1 MSAAKGES
9 PFGTREWVSTREL
22 AVVYGQTVDFW
33 QKLAKAGAFESKR
46 NGLGPRAHLSINVSS
61 FLTYWNSRE
70 TGAAPCPNETISGS
84 SKGAASWYARKRR
97 KGQEFETSLYTAD
110 KATGRERAKRW
121 VERLIAEE
129 WGEKPPRT
137 FDEAMTRYADER
149 FGSLADKTAKRYA
162 ASIEHLHGHFQ
173 GMPLAK
179 ITASTLM
186 DFERKRRQ
194 EVKPA
199 DRSPGSLL
207 PVLHLRD
214 GAALGVGRDE
224 PRPAV
229 PRGARQDGPHGRRR
243 LARAIS
249 PATKKT
255 RCSAM
260 PATPSA
266 ISSPSTSTRAFAAAS

>member
-9 PFGTREWVSTREL
+9 PFGTCEWVSTREL

-33 QKLAKAGAFESKR
+33 QKRAKAGAFESKR

-61 FLTYWNSRE
+61 FLSLLEQPQVRSRS
-70 TGAAPCPNETISGS
+70 AM
-84 SKGAASWYARKRR
+84 SKRDDFRLFQRAGTWYARKRR

-137 FDEAMTRYADER
+137 FDEAMDALRRRTLRFPRGQDRQALRGLDRTPARAFPGDAARQDHSVNADGFR
-149 FGSLADKTAKRYA
+149 A
-162 ASIEHLHGHFQ
+162 Q
-173 GMPLAK
+173 
-179 ITASTLM
+179 ASTGS
-186 DFERKRRQ
+186 ETC
-194 EVKPA
+194 
-199 DRSPGSLL
+199 DRSPGSVL

-214 GAALGVGRDE
+214 GATLGVGRDE

-229 PRGARQDGPHGRRR
+229 PRGARQNGPHGRRSSR
-243 LARAIS
+243 HAI
-249 PATKKT
+249 
-255 RCSAM
+255 
-260 PATPSA
+260 
-266 ISSPSTSTRAFAAAS
+266 